1 MTNKIVGL
9 NGKAVQAQ
17 SEKYNL
23 RICLVGSDD
32 IDIKNVETFG
42 LAEDGFFM
50 VKSLNNKRFPVFMVN
65 PVRIKTIETY
75 VDGQQPLTKL
85 NSEKGDD
92 DFLVDLLRKKHED
105 QSKTYTKEKS
115 KKKRSS
121 PHEFQIT

>member
-85 NSEKGDD
+85 NSEQGDD

-105 QSKTYTKEKS
+105 QSTT
-115 KKKRSS
+115 
-121 PHEFQIT
+121 

>member
-9 NGKAVQAQ
+9 NGKAVHAQ

-105 QSKTYTKEKS
+105 QSKT
-115 KKKRSS
+115 
-121 PHEFQIT
+121 